1 MNKELIIS
9 VSPHIR
15 VKEDTQSVMRDVII
29 ALTLA
34 MIASVYFFGWYA
46 LLISVVSVVVCI
58 LTEFVFQKLVKKKV
72 AVGDLSAVVTGLLFA
87 FVLPPSVPLW
97 IVVIGAM
104 VSIILG
110 KQIFGGL
117 GHNPF
122 NPALVGRA
130 VLVASWPVHMTTWIR
145 PFDAV
150 TSASPL
156 GIVKEGLDQTLPSYL
171 ELFLGNRAGCLGE
184 TSVLA
189 LLIGAIYLLYRR
201 QISWHIPLVY
211 VGTVALMSV
220 IFNRD
225 PLFNIL
231 AGGLILGAFFMATDM
246 VTTPITTKGKLI
258 FGLGCGFF
266 TALIRF
272 TGGFPEGVCYSILIM
287 NMFTPLID
295 RYTQPCRFGAKKTK

>member
-1 MNKELIIS
+1 MPQELIVS
-9 VSPHIR
+9 SSPHIR
-15 VKEDTQSVMRDVII
+15 VKESTHSVMRDVII
-29 ALTLA
+29 ALLLPLGFS
-34 MIASVYFFGWYA
+34 IYFFGWYTF
-46 LLISVVSVVVCI
+46 LVCLVSVTVCV
-58 LTEFVFQKLVKKKV
+58 LTEFLFEKVIKKKST
-72 AVGDLSAVVTGLLFA
+72 VGDMSAVVTGLLFA
-87 FVLPPSVPLW
+87 FVIPPTIPLW
-97 IVVIGAM
+97 LVVIGAM

-130 VLVASWPVHMTTWIR
+130 VLTASWPVYMTTWVR

-156 GIVKEGLDQTLPSYL
+156 GIVKEGLDHTLPSYMDM
-171 ELFLGNRAGCLGE
+171 FIGNRAGSLGE
-184 TSVLA
+184 TSVFA
-189 LLIGAIYLLYRR
+189 LLIGALYLLYRK
-201 QISWHIPLVY
+201 QISWHIPITY
-211 VGTVALMSV
+211 VSTVAIISV
-220 IFNRD
+220 LFNKD

-246 VTTPITTKGKLI
+246 VTTPITKKGQLV
-258 FGLGCGFF
+258 FGFGCGFF
-266 TALIRF
+266 TAFIRF

-295 RYTQPCRFGAKKTK
+295 KYTQPRRFGLVK